1 VRDLGIQPSEFWRMK
16 PRHFWWMFSDAVERS
31 RGGPK
36 PKGLTKRD
44 ANALLNWMDRV
55 NNGSAAA

>member
-1 VRDLGIQPSEFWRMK
+1 MK
-16 PRHFWWMFSDAVERS
+16 PRHFWWIFTDAAERS

-36 PKGLTKRD
+36 SKGLTKRD

-55 NNGSAAA
+55 NNGTAAA